1 MFSSILTGC
10 VAGMEAYLLRAE
22 VDISNGLPG
31 FCMVGS
37 LGNEAKEAK
46 ERVQVALKNC
56 GYHIPANKVTINLS
70 PANIRKD
77 GTGYD
82 VPIAVGILQG
92 LGFFDEESTK
102 RILFVGEL
110 GLNGEI
116 KPVSGILPVVREAS
130 MSDIECCIVPLDN
143 VEEGSAIPDINVRGV
158 SHITELIAFL
168 QASDNKEREKIL
180 PIHPC
185 VLEKIRKRN
194 NANDN
199 LDFEDV
205 KGQEVAK
212 RAAEIAAA
220 GFHNLLMS
228 GPPGGGK
235 SMIAR
240 RIPGILPQLTPKEC
254 LEVSAIYSVAGMLS
268 ADNPLITSR
277 PFRSPHHTISNVA
290 LVGGGIRIQPG
301 AISLAHRGV
310 LFLDELTEFP
320 RYILECL
327 RQPLEEHTVS
337 IARANGSFS
346 YPANF
351 MLVCAMNPCRCGYY
365 PDKNRCTCSE
375 KEISS
380 YWSKLSGP
388 LLDRIDMYVETARVD
403 LDKLQSSRKGESSE
417 SIRQKVEKARKI
429 QEKRFQNREYS
440 FNAEMPAS
448 DIDIFCAM
456 GKEEKQLMELAY
468 RNLQLSARTYHR
480 VLKVARTIADLD
492 GCEHIKKQHIAE
504 ALAYRLSERN
514 DRKDG

>member
-1 MFSSILTGC
+1 MFSSVLTGC
-10 VAGMEAYLLRAE
+10 VAGMEAFLLHAE
-22 VDISNGLPG
+22 VDISTGLPG

-56 GYHIPANKVTINLS
+56 GYHIPPNKVTINLS

-82 VPIAVGILQG
+82 VPIAVGLLQN
-92 LGFFDEESTK
+92 LGYFEEDSTK
-102 RILFVGEL
+102 DILFIGEL

-116 KPVSGILPVVREAS
+116 KPVSGILPIVREAS
-130 MSDIECCIVPLDN
+130 IAGINCCIVPFDN
-143 VEEGSAIPDINVRGV
+143 VLEGSAIPEIKVKGV
-158 SHITELIAFL
+158 AHITQLIMYL
-168 QASDNKEREKIL
+168 QEKEEKQKEKIL
-180 PIHPC
+180 PTYPC
-185 VLEKIRKRN
+185 VLERIQRRN
-194 NANDN
+194 REKEQ

-254 LEVSAIYSVAGMLS
+254 LEVSAIYSVAGLLN
-268 ADNPLITSR
+268 AENPLITGR
-277 PFRSPHHTISNVA
+277 PFRSPHHTISNAA
-290 LVGGGIRIQPG
+290 LVGGGVRIQPG

-403 LDKLQSSRKGESSE
+403 LHKLQSNGKGECSE
-417 SIRQKVEKARKI
+417 SIRKKVEKARKI
-429 QEKRFQNREYS
+429 QEKRFRNKEYS

-448 DIDIFCAM
+448 DIELFCAL

-468 RNLQLSARTYHR
+468 HNLQLSARTYHR
-480 VLKVARTIADLD
+480 VLKVSRTIADLD
-492 GCEHIKKQHIAE
+492 GCECIKKQHIAE
-504 ALAYRLSERN
+504 ALAYRLTERN

>member
-10 VAGMEAYLLRAE
+10 VAGMEAFLLRAE

-56 GYHIPANKVTINLS
+56 GYHIPPNKVTINLS

-82 VPIAVGILQG
+82 VPIAIGILRD
-92 LGFFDEESTK
+92 LGYFEEDGTK
-102 RILFVGEL
+102 DILFVGEL

-116 KPVSGILPVVREAS
+116 KPVSGILPIVREAALS
-130 MSDIECCIVPLDN
+130 GVSCCIVPFDN
-143 VEEGSAIPDINVRGV
+143 VMEGSAIPGIKVKGV
-158 SHITELIAFL
+158 AHITQLVGYL
-168 QASDNKEREKIL
+168 QENDVKQKENIL
-180 PIHPC
+180 PTHPC
-185 VLEKIRKRN
+185 VLEAIQKKNREKEQ
-194 NANDN
+194 

-205 KGQEVAK
+205 KGQEIAK

-240 RIPGILPQLTPKEC
+240 RIPGILPPLTPKEC
-254 LEVSAIYSVAGMLS
+254 LEVSAIYSVAGLLS
-268 ADNPLITSR
+268 AEKPLITGR
-277 PFRSPHHTISNVA
+277 PFRSPHHTISNAA
-290 LVGGGIRIQPG
+290 LVGGGVRIQPG

-337 IARANGSFS
+337 IARANGNFS

-375 KEISS
+375 KEISN
-380 YWSKLSGP
+380 YRNKLSGP

-403 LDKLQSSRKGESSE
+403 LVKLQSTGKGESSE
-417 SIRQKVEKARKI
+417 SIRRKVEKARRI
-429 QEKRFQNREYS
+429 QDKRFQNREYS
-440 FNAEMPAS
+440 FNAEMPSS
-448 DIDIFCAM
+448 DIEIFCPL
-456 GKEEKQLMELAY
+456 GKDEKELMELAY

-480 VLKVARTIADLD
+480 VLKVARTIADLE
-492 GCEHIKKQHIAE
+492 GCERIKKHHIAE
-504 ALAYRLSERN
+504 ALAYRLAERN